1 MQMKKTALIIAA
13 LTISVHAFCQS
24 DTIPLNY
31 PYYYPAITL
40 PQSAHYEYTDPH
52 TGDDGLYCFPW
63 TRGEHVFDIFGIFT
77 QGSYTYIGAEYVAP
91 YSMTVI
97 GMACCLASWYPLPD
111 ELTPNYEDYEYTNC
125 NISIARAVGD
135 SVAIFLSAPLHPSL
149 ENISKRMII
158 DYPDWQEVPRE
169 KENWVFEIFLN
180 TPTTIEA
187 GDTFYLSASG
197 ILPNSGDQ
205 YQVDVMTSII
215 EGHLPPDVSNTH
227 WTPHIFRTKN
237 YYTGEWSDI
246 GHPVIPLI
254 WLIIQRDEDTCSVP
268 QLYAE
273 RLSDNTVFVRW
284 DNNANH
290 AAAEFSFGPAGI
302 APEDGTIT
310 QSPIPQHVFGNLD
323 PDQHYTVYARARCDF
338 ARSEWTD
345 WSAPLDI
352 HLASMA
358 GIEGAAA
365 SPDLILAPNPAADEA
380 RIACSHAMQSVTL
393 FAADGTAVLAV
404 RPDATETTID
414 LRQLPAGAYT
424 VVVTTA
430 AGNESSRIVKQ

>member
-1 MQMKKTALIIAA
+1 MEWWFD
-13 LTISVHAFCQS
+13 SAF
-24 DTIPLNY
+24 
-31 PYYYPAITL
+31 
-40 PQSAHYEYTDPH
+40 
-52 TGDDGLYCFPW
+52 
-63 TRGEHVFDIFGIFT
+63 HV
-77 QGSYTYIGAEYVAP
+77 
-91 YSMTVI
+91 SM
-97 GMACCLASWYPLPD
+97 
-111 ELTPNYEDYEYTNC
+111 
-125 NISIARAVGD
+125 
-135 SVAIFLSAPLHPSL
+135 
-149 ENISKRMII
+149 
-158 DYPDWQEVPRE
+158 
-169 KENWVFEIFLN
+169 
-180 TPTTIEA
+180 
-187 GDTFYLSASG
+187 GDTFYMSAGVVLTHLSTPDT
-197 ILPNSGDQ
+197 ILFYDELVNGREFHLNDDYS
-205 YQVDVMTSII
+205 VL
-215 EGHLPPDVSNTH
+215 HLPEYLFTTYDVADN
-227 WTPHIFRTKN
+227 
-237 YYTGEWSDI
+237 EWI
-246 GHPVIPLI
+246 NGTINEIPLLWAI
-254 WLIIQRDEDTCSVP
+254 VQYPEDTCSVP
-268 QLYAE
+268 QIYAE
-273 RLSDNTVFVRW
+273 RLSDNAVFVRW

>member
-13 LTISVHAFCQS
+13 IAIGIHAFCQS

-31 PYYYPAITL
+31 PFYYPEITMPPFATYPSNSGSSSDTYTCVPTAPNNLYHDLSFPDPGAMFAAIENIADRQL
-40 PQSAHYEYTDPH
+40 K
-52 TGDDGLYCFPW
+52 
-63 TRGEHVFDIFGIFT
+63 
-77 QGSYTYIGAEYVAP
+77 
-91 YSMTVI
+91 VI
-97 GMACCLASWYPLPD
+97 GLAASFVLWDPIQYQSYVVGSNYSNTRI
-111 ELTPNYEDYEYTNC
+111 ELYHYC
-125 NISIARAVGD
+125 GD
-135 SVAIFLSAPLHPSL
+135 SLSAFASVPIAMSLDSIDKHMFVTRPQPL
-149 ENISKRMII
+149 N
-158 DYPDWQEVPRE
+158 DTFEV
-169 KENWVFEIFLN
+169 WVFEGYFD
-180 TPTTIEA
+180 TPIIINQ
-187 GDTFYLSASG
+187 GDTFLYSAVGQVNGKQQAEELMNAIAEIHGLGSYG
-197 ILPNSGDQ
+197 ITDRHWPIKR
-205 YQVDVMTSII
+205 VRKMTQDHYWFDD
-215 EGHLPPDVSNTH
+215 ENTL
-227 WTPHIFRTKN
+227 
-237 YYTGEWSDI
+237 
-246 GHPVIPLI
+246 IPLV
-254 WLIIQRDEDTCSVP
+254 WLIIRRDEDTCSVP

-273 RLSDNTVFVRW
+273 RLSDNVAFVRW

-323 PDQHYTVYARARCDF
+323 PDRHYTVYARARCDF

-358 GIEGAAA
+358 GIDATATG
-365 SPDLILAPNPAADEA
+365 PTLTLAPNPARDEA
-380 RIACSHAMQSVTL
+380 RITCSHAMQTVTL

-404 RPDATETTID
+404 RPDATEATID